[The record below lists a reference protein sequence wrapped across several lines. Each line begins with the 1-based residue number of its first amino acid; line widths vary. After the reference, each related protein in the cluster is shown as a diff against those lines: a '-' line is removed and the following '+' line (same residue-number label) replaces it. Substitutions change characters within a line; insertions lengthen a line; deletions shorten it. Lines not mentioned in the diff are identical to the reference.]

1 MKWLKRLLFLI
12 FLGFS
17 LGLAAVTALYFY
29 FAPQLPD
36 VTTLRDVQL
45 QTPMRVFSADGKL
58 ISQFGEKR
66 RIPLQI
72 EEVPEQMLQ
81 AFLATEDTRFYS
93 HPGIDPI
100 GITRAAINLI
110 ATGEKSQGA
119 STITQQVARNFF
131 LTREKTYIRKI
142 KEIFLAIKIEQELSK
157 DEILALYLNKI
168 PLGYRSFGVGAAAQ
182 VYYGKTVDQLTLA
195 QTAVIAGLPKAP
207 SALNPIRSPERAR
220 DRRRVVLGR
229 MLETGFIDQASF
241 DEANQAPITA
251 TYHGAEIALAAPYL
265 AEMVRQEILNTYGE
279 EAYTSGMDVYTTI
292 SAKRQN
298 AATLALRDNLLS
310 YDQRH
315 GFRGAISQLWK
326 ADTAALDQAAIVA
339 ELATLPNY
347 GELRAA
353 AVLSVANEQAEIIVK
368 GGQAGIIAWDDMK
381 WARRFITDTR
391 QGPAPKSAQEVLS
404 AGDVIWVSALPTEA
418 KTTTPASDAPSTHTE
433 LPSDEPAD
441 AVLTVSGDPQ
451 AIVRNWRLSQLPD
464 AGAAL
469 IAISPLDGAIEALVG
484 GFSFNQSKFN
494 RVTQASRQVGSNIKP
509 FLYSAAFEH
518 GMTLASLENDAP
530 INRWDKAMGVAWRP
544 KNSPPV
550 YDGPIRLRVA
560 LAQSKNVVSVRLM
573 RDLGVDAVIKH
584 LAKFGFPANELPRNE
599 SLSLGSASLTPMQV
613 ASAYGS
619 FANGGYLVS
628 PYFIDRIQDGEGNI
642 IFQQLPKVACDACF
656 EIAKDAPSLEQLLN
670 ETPNAFS
677 QCDISFAQLDDLAP
691 RIISAENA
699 FLVSQAMNSAIWGG
713 GNWAHKTG
721 WNGTGWRAARELK
734 RRDIAGKTGT
744 TNDAK
749 DAWFSGFSPDLV
761 VTSWIGFDN
770 FNRELGEASYN
781 QNLDKNQITGKE
793 FGARTAQPAWIDFMK
808 VGLEGVPEKPLQPP
822 KNVNTVRID
831 RATGQLSNASDHTT
845 RFEYF
850 EKGTEPTEYVK
861 PAAGSVFGSEEDEL
875 F

>member
-1 MKWLKRLLFLI
+1 MKWLKRLLFLV
-12 FLGFS
+12 FLGTS
-17 LGLAAVTALYFY
+17 LGLAAITALYFY

-36 VTTLRDVQL
+36 VSTLRDVQL
-45 QTPMRVFSADGKL
+45 QTPMRVFSADGEL

-81 AFLATEDTRFYS
+81 AFLATEDARFYS

-100 GITRAAINLI
+100 GITRAAVNLI
-110 ATGEKSQGA
+110 VTGEKSQGA

-182 VYYGKTVDQLTLA
+182 VYYGKTVDQLTLP
-195 QTAVIAGLPKAP
+195 QIAVIAGLPKAP
-207 SALNPIRSPERAR
+207 SALNPIRSPERAK

-229 MLETGFIDQASF
+229 MLETGYIDQATF
-241 DEANQAPITA
+241 DEASQAPMTA
-251 TYHGAEIALAAPYL
+251 TYHGAEITLAAPYL
-265 AEMVRQEILNTYGE
+265 AEMVRQQILQQFGE
-279 EAYTSGMDVYTTI
+279 DAYTTGMDVYTTI

-298 AATLALRDNLLS
+298 AATLALRTNLKS

-315 GFRGAISQLWK
+315 GFRGAVKQLW
-326 ADTAALDQAAIVA
+326 TAEQAQLNA
-339 ELATLPNY
+339 EEIIKQLSSLPNY

-353 AVLSVANEQAEIIVK
+353 AVTSIEGTQAKVIVK
-368 GGQAGIIAWDDMK
+368 GGALGVIAWDDMK

-391 QGPAPKSAQEVLS
+391 QGPAPKSAQEILS
-404 AGDVIWVSALPTEA
+404 VGDVIWVEPLATQADTSNDNADVAL
-418 KTTTPASDAPSTHTE
+418 SD
-433 LPSDEPAD
+433 D
-441 AVLTVSGDPQ
+441 AEQQSVGQYS
-451 AIVRNWRLSQLPD
+451 LSQLPD

-509 FLYSAAFEH
+509 FLYSAAFEQ

-573 RDLGVDAVIKH
+573 RDLGVDTIIDH
-584 LAKFGFPANELPRNE
+584 LAKFGFPKNELPRNE

-628 PYFIDRIQDGEGNI
+628 PYFIDRIEDSQGNI
-642 IFQQLPKVACDACF
+642 IFQQVPKVACDSCF
-656 EIAKDAPSLEQLLN
+656 DIIDKAPQLADLLEQDGDPLK
-670 ETPNAFS
+670 
-677 QCDISFAQLDDLAP
+677 QCDISFADESDLAP

-699 FLVSQAMNSAIWGG
+699 FLVSQAMNSAVWGG
-713 GNWAHKTG
+713 GSWAHKTG
-721 WNGTGWRAARELK
+721 WNGTGWRAARALK

-749 DAWFSGFSPDLV
+749 DAWFSGFGPDLV
-761 VTSWIGFDN
+761 VTSWIGFDD

-781 QNLDKNQITGKE
+781 ANLDKNQVTGKE
-793 FGARTAQPAWIDFMK
+793 FGARTAQPAWIDFME
-808 VGLEGVPEKPLQPP
+808 VGLDGVPEQAWQAP
-822 KNVNTVRID
+822 KNVSTVRID
-831 RATGQLSNASDHTT
+831 RTTGLLTKASDHTT
-845 RFEYF
+845 RFEFF
-850 EKGTEPTEYVK
+850 EEGTEPTEYVK
-861 PAAGSVFGSEEDEL
+861 QSVNSVFDSEEEL

>member
-1 MKWLKRLLFLI
+1 MKWLKRLLFLV
-12 FLGFS
+12 FLGTS
-17 LGLAAVTALYFY
+17 LGLAAITALYFY

-36 VTTLRDVQL
+36 VSTLRDVQL
-45 QTPMRVFSADGKL
+45 QTPMRVFSADGEL

-81 AFLATEDTRFYS
+81 AFLATEDARFYS

-100 GITRAAINLI
+100 GITRAAVNLI

-182 VYYGKTVDQLTLA
+182 VYYGKTVDQLTLP
-195 QTAVIAGLPKAP
+195 QIAVIAGLPKAP
-207 SALNPIRSPERAR
+207 SALNPIRSPERAK

-229 MLETGFIDQASF
+229 MLETGYIDQATF
-241 DEANQAPITA
+241 DEASQAPMTA
-251 TYHGAEIALAAPYL
+251 TYHGAEITLAAPYL
-265 AEMVRQEILNTYGE
+265 AEMVRQQILQQFGE
-279 EAYTSGMDVYTTI
+279 DAYTTGMDVYTTI

-298 AATLALRDNLLS
+298 AATLALRANLKS

-315 GFRGAISQLWK
+315 GFRGAVKQLWTVEQAQLS
-326 ADTAALDQAAIVA
+326 ADEIVKQ
-339 ELATLPNY
+339 LSSLPNY

-353 AVLSVANEQAEIIVK
+353 AVTSIEDKQAKVIVK
-368 GGQAGIIAWDDMK
+368 GGSFGVIAWDDMK

-391 QGPAPKSAQEVLS
+391 QGPAPKSAQEILNV
-404 AGDVIWVSALPTEA
+404 GDVIWVEPLATQVNSTVEV
-418 KTTTPASDAPSTHTE
+418 SDVAFN
-433 LPSDEPAD
+433 DD
-441 AVLTVSGDPQ
+441 AEQQNIS
-451 AIVRNWRLSQLPD
+451 NYSLSQLPD

-469 IAISPLDGAIEALVG
+469 VAISPLDGAIEALVG

-509 FLYSAAFEH
+509 FLYSAAFEQ

-573 RDLGVDAVIKH
+573 RDLGVDTIIEH
-584 LAKFGFPANELPRNE
+584 LAKFGFPKNELPRNE

-628 PYFIDRIQDGEGNI
+628 PYFIDRIEDGEGNI
-642 IFQQLPKVACDACF
+642 IFQQVPKVACDSCF
-656 EIAKDAPSLEQLLN
+656 EIIDKAPNLEELLN
-670 ETPNAFS
+670 QAGDPLK
-677 QCDISFAQLDDLAP
+677 QCDISFADESDLAP

-699 FLVSQAMNSAIWGG
+699 FLVSQAMNSAVWGG
-713 GNWAHKTG
+713 GSWAHKTG
-721 WNGTGWRAARELK
+721 WNGTGWRAARALK

-749 DAWFSGFSPDLV
+749 DAWFSGFGPDLV
-761 VTSWIGFDN
+761 VTSWIGFDD

-781 QNLDKNQITGKE
+781 ANLDKNQVTGKE
-793 FGARTAQPAWIDFMK
+793 FGARTALPAWIDFME
-808 VGLEGVPEKPLQPP
+808 VGLAGVPEQTWQAPR
-822 KNVNTVRID
+822 NVSTVRID
-831 RATGQLSNASDHTT
+831 RTTGLLTKSSDHTT
-845 RFEYF
+845 RFEFF
-850 EKGTEPTEYVK
+850 EEGTEPTEYVK
-861 PAAGSVFGSEEDEL
+861 QSVNSVFDSEEEL